1 MATKKGHEIPTID
14 VVLVTVGP
22 IEEGGDEIA
31 LDTASNIQV
40 SPQVETEDA
49 IKLIVKGRLI
59 AQKPAVNTMTGN
71 AITLT
76 DNVFNPELVQILQ
89 GGVIK
94 YWADADQGS
103 TSDTDM
109 GFGVASYTPPVAGAM
124 SEQKVFPLNAYSAIY
139 NAAGVITGYEKI
151 TYPNCQGV
159 PVAFNSE
166 DGVFRVAEYT
176 INSAP
181 AEGEAPYVINYV
193 KELPSVGTLG
203 SLTVQSTAG
212 TSSGKTKLTVSPTKG
227 PDSSYWTKVGS
238 SLTSPA
244 YHEVIGTGGGYAT
257 WDGTSEITATSGQEV
272 MVVEVDSSNRA
283 LKAGKTTATVGA

>member
-22 IEEGGDEIA
+22 VEEGGDEIA

-40 SPQVETEDA
+40 SPQIETEDA
-49 IKLIVKGRLI
+49 IKLIVKGRLV

-103 TSDTDM
+103 TSDTDQ

-124 SEQKVFPLNAYSAIY
+124 SEQEVFPLNAYSAIY

-193 KELPSVGTLG
+193 KNLPPVGTLG
-203 SLTVQSTAG
+203 SLSVQSNAG
-212 TSSGKTKLTVSPTKG
+212 TSGKTQLVVTPTKG
-227 PDSSYWTKVGS
+227 LDSSYWTKVGS
-238 SLTSPA
+238 SLTLPK

-257 WDGTSEITATSGQEV
+257 WNGTDEITATSGQEV

-283 LKAGKTTATVGA
+283 LKAGKTTANVGT